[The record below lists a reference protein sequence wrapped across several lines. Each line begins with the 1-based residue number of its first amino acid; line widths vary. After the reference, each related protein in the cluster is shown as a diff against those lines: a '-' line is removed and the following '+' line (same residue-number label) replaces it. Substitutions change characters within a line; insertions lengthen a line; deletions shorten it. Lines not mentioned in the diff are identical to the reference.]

1 LKPGMYI
8 VATPIGN
15 LDDITLRALQ
25 VLKDADLV
33 AAEDTRHSRKLLQY
47 FGIERALVAYHEHSD
62 LSHIEA
68 KFAEVIESGGTVALI
83 SDAGTPLVSDPGY
96 PVVRAMQNRG
106 LAVVPVPGPS
116 AAIAAISVAGLASD
130 RFTFAG
136 FPPAKETARRG
147 WYADLAH
154 SSATLI
160 IYEAPHRVLASLRDA
175 IAVFG
180 AEREACMCREITKTF
195 ETIKRACLADLAEF
209 VAADTNQQRGEIVL
223 IIAGSKE
230 PAVQMGDAEE
240 VLLLSVAEYAPPKV
254 AAGIVADYLG
264 LKKNELYARLLE
276 IKNKV

>member
-1 LKPGMYI
+1 MYI

-116 AAIAAISVAGLASD
+116 AAIAAISAAGLASD

-230 PAVQMGDAEE
+230 PAVQLGDAEE
-240 VLLLSVAEYAPPKV
+240 GLLLSVAEYAPPKV

-264 LKKNELYARLLE
+264 LKKNDLYARLLE

>member
-1 LKPGMYI
+1 MYI

-230 PAVQMGDAEE
+230 PAVQLGDAEE
-240 VLLLSVAEYAPPKV
+240 GLLLSVAEYAPPKI

-264 LKKNELYARLLE
+264 LKKNDLYARLLE

>member
-1 LKPGMYI
+1 MYI

-33 AAEDTRHSRKLLQY
+33 AAEDTRHSRKLLRY

-68 KFAEVIESGGTVALI
+68 KFAEVIESGGSVALI

-116 AAIAAISVAGLASD
+116 AAIAAISAAGLASD

-160 IYEAPHRVLASLRDA
+160 IFEAPHRVLASLRDA

-230 PAVQMGDAEE
+230 PAVQLGDAEE
-240 VLLLSVAEYAPPKV
+240 GLLLSVAEYAPPKV

-264 LKKNELYARLLE
+264 LKKNDLYARLLE

>member
-62 LSHIEA
+62 LSHIES

-83 SDAGTPLVSDPGY
+83 SDAGTPLISDPGY

-160 IYEAPHRVLASLRDA
+160 IFEAPHRVLASLRDA

-230 PAVQMGDAEE
+230 PAVQLGDAEE
-240 VLLLSVAEYAPPKV
+240 ALLLSVAEYAPPKV

>member
-1 LKPGMYI
+1 MYI

-33 AAEDTRHSRKLLQY
+33 AAEDTRHSRKLFQY

-160 IYEAPHRVLASLRDA
+160 IFEAPHRVLASLRDA

-230 PAVQMGDAEE
+230 PAVQLGDAEE
-240 VLLLSVAEYAPPKV
+240 GLLLSVAEYAPPKV

-264 LKKNELYARLLE
+264 LKKNDLYARLLE

>member
-1 LKPGMYI
+1 MYI

-230 PAVQMGDAEE
+230 PAVQLGDAEE
-240 VLLLSVAEYAPPKV
+240 ALLLSVAEYAPPKV

-264 LKKNELYARLLE
+264 LKKNDLYARLLE

>member
-1 LKPGMYI
+1 MYI

-160 IYEAPHRVLASLRDA
+160 IFEAPHRVLASLRDA

-230 PAVQMGDAEE
+230 PAVQLGDAEE
-240 VLLLSVAEYAPPKV
+240 GLLLSVAEYAPPKV

>member
-1 LKPGMYI
+1 MYI

-68 KFAEVIESGGTVALI
+68 KFAEVIESGGSVALI

-230 PAVQMGDAEE
+230 PAVQLGDAEE
-240 VLLLSVAEYAPPKV
+240 ALLLSVAEYAPPKV

-264 LKKNELYARLLE
+264 LKKNDLYARLLE

>member
-68 KFAEVIESGGTVALI
+68 KFAEVIESGGSVALI

-230 PAVQMGDAEE
+230 PAVQLGDAEE
-240 VLLLSVAEYAPPKV
+240 GLLLSVAEYAPPKV

-264 LKKNELYARLLE
+264 LKKNDLYARLLE

>member
-1 LKPGMYI
+1 MYI

-47 FGIERALVAYHEHSD
+47 FGIERSLVAYHEHSD
-62 LSHIEA
+62 LSHVEA

-154 SSATLI
+154 SNATLI
-160 IYEAPHRVLASLRDA
+160 IYEAPHRVLASLQDA
-175 IAVFG
+175 IAIFG

-230 PAVQMGDAEE
+230 PAVQLGDAEE
-240 VLLLSVAEYAPPKV
+240 ALLLSVAEYAPPKV

>member
-1 LKPGMYI
+1 MYI

-106 LAVVPVPGPS
+106 LAVMPVPGPS

-230 PAVQMGDAEE
+230 PAVQLGDAEE
-240 VLLLSVAEYAPPKV
+240 GLLLSVAEYAPPKV

-264 LKKNELYARLLE
+264 LKKNDLYARLLE

>member
-1 LKPGMYI
+1 MYI

-33 AAEDTRHSRKLLQY
+33 AAEDTRHSRKLLRY

-68 KFAEVIESGGTVALI
+68 KFAEVIESGGSVALI

-230 PAVQMGDAEE
+230 PAVQLGDAEE
-240 VLLLSVAEYAPPKV
+240 ALLLSVAEYAPPKV

-264 LKKNELYARLLE
+264 LKKNDLYARLLE

>member
-1 LKPGMYI
+1 MYI

-230 PAVQMGDAEE
+230 PAVQLGDAEE
-240 VLLLSVAEYAPPKV
+240 GLLLSVAEYAPPKV

>member
-1 LKPGMYI
+1 MYI

-83 SDAGTPLVSDPGY
+83 SDAGTPLISDPGY

-230 PAVQMGDAEE
+230 PAVQLGDAEE
-240 VLLLSVAEYAPPKV
+240 ALLLSVAEYAPPKV

>member
-1 LKPGMYI
+1 MYI

-230 PAVQMGDAEE
+230 PAVQLGDAEE
-240 VLLLSVAEYAPPKV
+240 ALLLSVAEYAPPKV

>member
-1 LKPGMYI
+1 MKPGMYI

-68 KFAEVIESGGTVALI
+68 KFAEVIESGGSVALI

-230 PAVQMGDAEE
+230 PAVQLGDAEE
-240 VLLLSVAEYAPPKV
+240 ALLLSVAEYAPPKV

-264 LKKNELYARLLE
+264 LKKNDLYARLLE

>member
-240 VLLLSVAEYAPPKV
+240 ALLLSVAEYAPPKV

>member
-1 LKPGMYI
+1 MYI

-33 AAEDTRHSRKLLQY
+33 AAEDTRHSRKLLRY

-68 KFAEVIESGGTVALI
+68 KFAEVIESGGSVALI

-160 IYEAPHRVLASLRDA
+160 IFEAPHRVLASLRDA

-230 PAVQMGDAEE
+230 PAVQLGDAEE
-240 VLLLSVAEYAPPKV
+240 GLLLSVAEYAPPKV

>member
-230 PAVQMGDAEE
+230 PAVQLGDAEE
-240 VLLLSVAEYAPPKV
+240 ALLLSVAEYAPPKV

-264 LKKNELYARLLE
+264 LKKNDLYARLLE

>member
-1 LKPGMYI
+1 MYI

-230 PAVQMGDAEE
+230 PAVQLGDAEE
-240 VLLLSVAEYAPPKV
+240 GLLLSVAEYAPPKV

-264 LKKNELYARLLE
+264 LKKNDLYARLLE

>member
-1 LKPGMYI
+1 MKPGMYI

-180 AEREACMCREITKTF
+180 AECEACMCREITKTF

-230 PAVQMGDAEE
+230 PAVQLGDAEE
-240 VLLLSVAEYAPPKV
+240 ALLLSVAEYAPPKV

-264 LKKNELYARLLE
+264 LKKNDLYARLLE

>member
-1 LKPGMYI
+1 MYI

-160 IYEAPHRVLASLRDA
+160 IFEAPHRVLASLRDA

-230 PAVQMGDAEE
+230 PAVQLGDAEE
-240 VLLLSVAEYAPPKV
+240 GLLLSVAEYAPPKV

-264 LKKNELYARLLE
+264 LKKNDLYARLLE

>member
-1 LKPGMYI
+1 MYI

-33 AAEDTRHSRKLLQY
+33 AAEDTRHSRKLLRY

-68 KFAEVIESGGTVALI
+68 KFAEVIESGGSVALI

-116 AAIAAISVAGLASD
+116 AAIAAISAAGLASD

-160 IYEAPHRVLASLRDA
+160 IFEAPHRVLASLRDA

-230 PAVQMGDAEE
+230 PAVQLGDAEE
-240 VLLLSVAEYAPPKV
+240 ALLLSVAEYAPPKV

>member
-1 LKPGMYI
+1 MYI

-33 AAEDTRHSRKLLQY
+33 AAEDTRHSRKLLRY

-68 KFAEVIESGGTVALI
+68 KFAEVIESGGSVALI

-230 PAVQMGDAEE
+230 PAVQLGDAEE
-240 VLLLSVAEYAPPKV
+240 GLLLSVAEYAPPKV

-264 LKKNELYARLLE
+264 LKKNDLYARLLE

>member
-1 LKPGMYI
+1 MKPGMYI

-230 PAVQMGDAEE
+230 PAVQLGDAEE
-240 VLLLSVAEYAPPKV
+240 GLLLSVAEYAPPKV

-264 LKKNELYARLLE
+264 LKKNDLYARLLE

>member
-1 LKPGMYI
+1 MYI

-33 AAEDTRHSRKLLQY
+33 AAEDTRHSRKLLRY

-230 PAVQMGDAEE
+230 PAVQLGDAEE
-240 VLLLSVAEYAPPKV
+240 GLLLSVAEYAPPKV

-264 LKKNELYARLLE
+264 LKKNDLYARLLE

>member
-68 KFAEVIESGGTVALI
+68 KFAEVIESGGSVALI

-116 AAIAAISVAGLASD
+116 AAIAAISAAGLASD

-160 IYEAPHRVLASLRDA
+160 IFEAPHRVLASLRDA

-230 PAVQMGDAEE
+230 PAVQLGDAEE
-240 VLLLSVAEYAPPKV
+240 ALLLSVAEYAPPKV

>member
-1 LKPGMYI
+1 MYI

-68 KFAEVIESGGTVALI
+68 KFAEVIESGGSVALI

-230 PAVQMGDAEE
+230 PAVQLGDAEE
-240 VLLLSVAEYAPPKV
+240 GLLLSVAEYAPPKV

>member
-1 LKPGMYI
+1 MYI

-33 AAEDTRHSRKLLQY
+33 AAEDTRHSRKLLRY

-230 PAVQMGDAEE
+230 PAVQLGDAEE
-240 VLLLSVAEYAPPKV
+240 ALLLSVAEYAPPKV

-264 LKKNELYARLLE
+264 LKKNDLYARLLE

>member
-1 LKPGMYI
+1 MKPGMYI

-33 AAEDTRHSRKLLQY
+33 AAEDTRHSRKLLRY

-68 KFAEVIESGGTVALI
+68 KFAEVIESGGSVALI

-230 PAVQMGDAEE
+230 PAVQLGDAEE
-240 VLLLSVAEYAPPKV
+240 GLLLSVAEYAPPKV

-264 LKKNELYARLLE
+264 LKKNDLYARLLE

>member
-33 AAEDTRHSRKLLQY
+33 AAEDTRHSRKLLRY

-230 PAVQMGDAEE
+230 PAVQLGDAEE
-240 VLLLSVAEYAPPKV
+240 GLLLSVAEYAPPKV

-264 LKKNELYARLLE
+264 LKKNDLYARLLE

>member
-1 LKPGMYI
+1 MKPGMYI

-33 AAEDTRHSRKLLQY
+33 AAEDTRHSRKLLKH
-47 FGIERALVAYHEHSD
+47 FGIERPLVAYHEHSD
-62 LSHIEA
+62 LAHVA
-68 KFAEVIESGGTVALI
+68 GKFAEAIESGGAVALI

-96 PVVRAMQNRG
+96 PLVRALQDRG
-106 LAVVPVPGPS
+106 LAVIPVPGAS

-130 RFTFAG
+130 RFLFAG
-136 FPPAKETARRG
+136 FPPAKEAARRA

-160 IYEAPHRVLASLRDA
+160 LYEAPHRVLASLHDA
-175 IAVFG
+175 VAVFG
-180 AEREACMCREITKTF
+180 AAREACLCREVTKTF
-195 ETIKRACLADLAEF
+195 ETIQRASLADLIQF
-209 VAADTNQQRGEIVL
+209 VSSDTNQQRGEIVL
-223 IIAGSKE
+223 IIAGTKE
-230 PAVQMGDAEE
+230 PTVQVGDAEE
-240 VLLLSVAEYAPPKV
+240 TLLLGVAEYAPPKV

>member
-1 LKPGMYI
+1 MKPGMYI

-230 PAVQMGDAEE
+230 PAVQLGDAEE
-240 VLLLSVAEYAPPKV
+240 ALLLSVAEYAPPKV

-264 LKKNELYARLLE
+264 LKKNDLYARLLE

>member
-1 LKPGMYI
+1 MYI

-68 KFAEVIESGGTVALI
+68 KFAEVIESGGSVALI

-230 PAVQMGDAEE
+230 PAVQLGDAEE
-240 VLLLSVAEYAPPKV
+240 GLLLSVAEYAPPKV

-264 LKKNELYARLLE
+264 LKKNDLYARLLE

>member
-1 LKPGMYI
+1 MYI

-160 IYEAPHRVLASLRDA
+160 IFEAPHRVLASLRDA

-230 PAVQMGDAEE
+230 PAVQLGDAEE
-240 VLLLSVAEYAPPKV
+240 GLLLSVAEYAPPKI

-264 LKKNELYARLLE
+264 LKKNDLYARLLE

>member
-1 LKPGMYI
+1 MYI

-230 PAVQMGDAEE
+230 PAVQLGDSEE
-240 VLLLSVAEYAPPKV
+240 ALLLSVAEYAPPKV

-264 LKKNELYARLLE
+264 LKKNDLYARLLE

>member
-1 LKPGMYI
+1 MYI

-33 AAEDTRHSRKLLQY
+33 AAEDTRHSRKLLRY

-68 KFAEVIESGGTVALI
+68 KFAEVIESGGSVALI

-160 IYEAPHRVLASLRDA
+160 IFEAPHRVLASLRDA

-230 PAVQMGDAEE
+230 PAVQLGDAEE
-240 VLLLSVAEYAPPKV
+240 ALLLSVAEYAPPKV